1 MKELKDLSPPL
12 IVAWFRNQA
21 KRFTDMADYVEST
34 FEIKMPKMGNG
45 STMQSEALN
54 IVNIH
59 KAVRKRGHRI
69 RDLATRFN
77 VTPSQ
82 VEEIVKAPDS
92 GLIVGFAGW
101 VVPKS
106 K

>member
-34 FEIKMPKMGNG
+34 FEVKMPKMSNG
-45 STMQSEALN
+45 ATMQPETLN
-54 IVNIH
+54 EENILR
-59 KAVRKRGHRI
+59 AVKKRGHRVG
-69 RDLATRFN
+69 DLARRFN
-77 VTPSQ
+77 VTPTE
-82 VEEIVKAPDS
+82 VEEIINVPDS
-92 GLIVGFAGW
+92 KLQIGFAGW
-101 VVPKS
+101 VQAK